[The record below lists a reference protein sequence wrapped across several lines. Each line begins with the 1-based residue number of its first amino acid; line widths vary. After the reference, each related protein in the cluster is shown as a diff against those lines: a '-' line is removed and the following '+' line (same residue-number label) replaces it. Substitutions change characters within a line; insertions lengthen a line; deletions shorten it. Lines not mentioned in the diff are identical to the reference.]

1 MNIQPKYCSLFA
13 WALFLT
19 LSLTPAGADVPEPA
33 TPGLL
38 APPRQVPQEKVL
50 PGPVQ
55 EPRIHFNLSQVLE
68 RTLSQAP
75 SLEEGLARLRQRSHE
90 IDEAYTLVNPKAS
103 FQSQYQRIEP
113 PLSFPGGPV
122 IQPADNYSFALTLSQ
137 PIYTFGRLR
146 YSTLAAKLSR
156 RSEQETYLRTLQ
168 ELISGA
174 ADLYIRALLAN
185 DAVTIAEDQLA
196 AQKANLKTSTLLAE
210 QGVVARFDVLRTGAA
225 TSEAEQDL
233 IEAKTSRELA
243 IKQLKSVL
251 NLNFQQPIDL
261 QKLELTAPPQ
271 LDLEEKKTRVLEQR
285 SDLRA
290 LRWAVEAA
298 RARVHLARSENSPS
312 LSIQNQ
318 TVNRNATGLSPGTQN
333 TTSLVFSIPLSDGGA
348 SKARALQAEA
358 QVDQMLAQLEN
369 RERQVMLEV
378 EEAYAR
384 LQDRWSSIQVTEN
397 NVSQAEEAARIAKLR
412 YQNGLSTS
420 VELLQAQADLSR
432 ARYSL
437 NQAQASYHQA
447 LWQWYRVGGEE
458 FPVEVPL
465 PPEVRERLE
474 TARLESSG
482 RSTLRIR
489 AEQ

>member
-1 MNIQPKYCSLFA
+1 MNIQSNTLSLFA
-13 WALFLT
+13 WALFLIFSPT
-19 LSLTPAGADVPEPA
+19 LALADVPEPA
-33 TPGLL
+33 TPDLL
-38 APPRQVPQEKVL
+38 APPRQVPQGKVL
-50 PGPVQ
+50 PVQ
-55 EPRIHFNLSQVLE
+55 EQEQSLHLNLSQVLE
-68 RTLSQAP
+68 RTLTQAP
-75 SLEEGLARLRQRSHE
+75 SIEEGLARLRQRSYE
-90 IDEAYTLVNPKAS
+90 VDEAYTIINPKAS

-113 PLSFPGGPV
+113 PVSFPGGPI
-122 IQPADNYSFALTLSQ
+122 IQPADNYSFALTMSL

-174 ADLYIRALLAN
+174 ANLYINAILAN
-185 DAVTIAEDQLA
+185 DAVIIAEDQLA
-196 AQKANLKTSTLLAE
+196 AQQANLKTSSLLAE

-233 IEAKTSRELA
+233 IEARTARDLA

-261 QKLELTAPPQ
+261 QNLELSAPPKLE
-271 LDLEEKKTRVLEQR
+271 LEEKKARVLEQR

-290 LRWAVEAA
+290 LRWSVEAA
-298 RARVHLARSENSPS
+298 RARVHLARSENSPN

-318 TVNRNATGLSPGTQN
+318 TINRNATGLSPGTQN

-369 RERQVMLEV
+369 SERQVMLEV
-378 EEAYAR
+378 EQAYAR
-384 LQDRWSSIQVTEN
+384 LQDRWTSIEVAEK
-397 NVSQAEEAARIAKLR
+397 NVSQAEEASRIARLR

-420 VELLQAQADLSR
+420 VELLQSQADLSR

-447 LWQWYRVGGEE
+447 QWEWYRVSGEE

-474 TARLESSG
+474 MARE
-482 RSTLRIR
+482 
-489 AEQ
+489 EQAD